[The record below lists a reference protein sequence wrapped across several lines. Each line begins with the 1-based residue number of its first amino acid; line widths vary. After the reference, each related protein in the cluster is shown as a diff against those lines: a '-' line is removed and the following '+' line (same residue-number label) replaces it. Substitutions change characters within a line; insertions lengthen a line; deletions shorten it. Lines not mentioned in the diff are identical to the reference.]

1 MTPDTSQG
9 GFTLIELVV
18 VIALLAL
25 VAAIAVPSAGRLID
39 LSSPSDDV
47 ERLATALRQA
57 RMVAIV
63 ERRSR
68 HVFIDPAHRQWR
80 HGKDVRTFDSVA
92 SITTAVPPVGRR
104 ANGMSSIVFLPDG
117 SSTGGRI
124 ALGDGHRRRI
134 VTIDWLTGNVAI
146 AGP

>member
-1 MTPDTSQG
+1 MTPDTGQG

-39 LSSPSDDV
+39 LSSPADDV
-47 ERLATALRQA
+47 ERLAAALSQA
-57 RMVAIV
+57 RMAAIV
-63 ERRSR
+63 EGRPR
-68 HVFIDPAHRQWR
+68 HVLIDPAHRQWR
-80 HGKDVRTFDSVA
+80 HGKDVRTFESIA

-104 ANGMSSIVFLPDG
+104 ENGMSSIVFLPDG
-117 SSTGGRI
+117 SATGGRI
-124 ALGDGHRRRI
+124 ALGDGHRQRN

>member
-47 ERLATALRQA
+47 ERLAAALRQA
-57 RMVAIV
+57 RMAAIV
-63 ERRSR
+63 EGRPR
-68 HVFIDPAHRQWR
+68 HVFIDPAHRKWR
-80 HGKDVRTFDSVA
+80 HGKDVRTFDSIA

-104 ANGMSSIVFLPDG
+104 ANGMSSIVLLPDG
-117 SSTGGRI
+117 SATGGRI

>member
-1 MTPDTSQG
+1 MTSGTGQG

-25 VAAIAVPSAGRLID
+25 VAAIAAPAAGRLID
-39 LSSPSDDV
+39 QSLPSDDI

-57 RMVAIV
+57 RMAAIV
-63 ERRSR
+63 QGRPR
-68 HVFIDPAHRQWR
+68 HVFIDPARRQWR
-80 HGKDVRTFDSVA
+80 HGKNVGTFDSVT
-92 SITTAVPPVGRR
+92 SITTTMPPVGLRE
-104 ANGMSSIVFLPDG
+104 NGMSSIVFLPNG

-124 ALGDGHRRRI
+124 ALGYGPRRRT

>member
-1 MTPDTSQG
+1 MTPDTSKG

-25 VAAIAVPSAGRLID
+25 VAAIAVPSASRLID

-47 ERLATALRQA
+47 ERLAAALRQA
-57 RMVAIV
+57 RMAAIV
-63 ERRSR
+63 EGRPR

-80 HGKDVRTFDSVA
+80 HGKDVTTFDSIA

-117 SSTGGRI
+117 SATGGRI

>member
-47 ERLATALRQA
+47 ERLAAALRQA
-57 RMVAIV
+57 RMAAIV
-63 ERRSR
+63 EGRPR
-68 HVFIDPAHRQWR
+68 HVFIDPARRQWR
-80 HGKDVRTFDSVA
+80 HGKDVGTFDSIA
-92 SITTAVPPVGRR
+92 SITTAVPLDPWNHPYLYKRSDRGTSGYSLQSLG
-104 ANGMSSIVFLPDG
+104 ADG
-117 SSTGGRI
+117 KAGGEGEDADIAAPSST
-124 ALGDGHRRRI
+124 
-134 VTIDWLTGNVAI
+134 
-146 AGP
+146 P

>member
-25 VAAIAVPSAGRLID
+25 VAAIAVPSAGRLMD

-47 ERLATALRQA
+47 ERLAAALRQA
-57 RMVAIV
+57 RMAAMV
-63 ERRSR
+63 EGRPQN
-68 HVFIDPAHRQWR
+68 VFIDPARRQWR
-80 HGKDVRTFDSVA
+80 HGKDVGTFDSIA

-104 ANGMSSIVFLPDG
+104 ENGMSSIVFLPDG
-117 SSTGGRI
+117 SATGGRI
-124 ALGDGHRRRI
+124 ALGDGHRRLN

>member
-1 MTPDTSQG
+1 MTSDTGQA
-9 GFTLIELVV
+9 GFTLIEMVV

-25 VAAIAVPSAGRLID
+25 VAAIAAPAAGRLLD
-39 LSSPSDDV
+39 LSSPSDDA

-57 RMVAIV
+57 RMAAIV
-63 ERRSR
+63 EGRPR

-80 HGKDVRTFDSVA
+80 HGKDVRTFDSIA

-104 ANGMSSIVFLPDG
+104 ANGMSRIVFLPDG
-117 SSTGGRI
+117 SATGGRI